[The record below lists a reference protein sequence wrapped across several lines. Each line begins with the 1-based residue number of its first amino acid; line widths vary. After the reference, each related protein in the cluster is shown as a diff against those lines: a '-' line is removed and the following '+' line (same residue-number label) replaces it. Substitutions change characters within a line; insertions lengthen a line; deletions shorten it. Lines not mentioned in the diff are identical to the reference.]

1 METRTTTKRKRE
13 IKRLSKRHQRESSE
27 FLAFEARESKRR
39 RIDHKVNNLE
49 RDRLLSELKQKVRKL
64 KEENAT
70 LRRDLEL
77 ALHEVKNKQELRP
90 VTKK

>member
-1 METRTTTKRKRE
+1 
-13 IKRLSKRHQRESSE
+13 
-27 FLAFEARESKRR
+27 
-39 RIDHKVNNLE
+39 LE

-77 ALHEVKNKQELRP
+77 ALQEGMRS
-90 VTKK
+90 VEAEKFKT